1 MRPNVLELVEKI
13 NRLLQPA
20 KFQHLTKLEADL
32 LKDYL
37 RSLYDVLDDPAFGK
51 TAAPLH
57 PPATEEDTVPVNDSK
72 PAEESKQPEE
82 LLIEVDAPTAEKLP
96 MIDTHAVEQVTEAA
110 SIHPV
115 EEKTIKEAVRSTKGS
130 LNEIIKKPSSSLNEK
145 LKSAGSEVNK
155 KLATRPLKELID
167 FNKRHALINELFK
180 GDGEAFS
187 QAVEL
192 LDKSP
197 DYEVAEGLLMNNL
210 AGTYHWNIDGQTARM
225 FIKLLK
231 QRFGQA

>member
-37 RSLYDVLDDPAFGK
+37 RSLYDVLDDPAFGT
-51 TAAPLH
+51 TAAPVHNLV
-57 PPATEEDTVPVNDSK
+57 PEDIPVSLTADK
-72 PAEESKQPEE
+72 PAEESLQPEN
-82 LLIEVDAPTAEKLP
+82 LLIEVDAPIIDKLP
-96 MIDTHAVEQVTEAA
+96 IIENEVAKPAEQDVSLSPTEE
-110 SIHPV
+110 I
-115 EEKTIKEAVRSTKGS
+115 TGKESDAITKGS

-145 LKSAGSEVNK
+145 LKGAGSEVNK
-155 KLATRPLKELID
+155 KLAARPLKELID

-180 GDGEAFS
+180 GDSSAFS
-187 QAVEL
+187 QAVES
-192 LDKSP
+192 LDKCG
-197 DYEVAEGLLMNNL
+197 DYEVAEGLLLNNL
-210 AGTYHWNIDGQTARM
+210 ARTYHWNIEGQTTRM
-225 FIKLLK
+225 LIKLLK